1 MVTEGEEVA
10 SILRA
15 ARQRADA
22 DGSAY
27 VKGAHLEADQ
37 LDRLA
42 HATLA
47 FLRTRPASASTTP
60 GWTQI
65 AASQLGV
72 LPWWS
77 ELVGLEMDEERRYFR
92 PLRTDVYDRLEELG
106 HIVKPPGTGQS
117 LHLAPEGETFSFD
130 VLRQRIE
137 ALLARLEALG
147 IDTAELRSV
156 LVALDPLGRL
166 RGVVLAKTAGPTFV
180 QLSKLGRLDLTLE
193 ADLLTWPPGLP
204 SEVLEQARAR
214 LAFFGREEDS

>member
-1 MVTEGEEVA
+1 VVTEAEEVA
-10 SILRA
+10 SILRE
-15 ARQRADA
+15 ARRRADA
-22 DGSAY
+22 EGSAY
-27 VKGAHLEADQ
+27 TKGAHLDADQ

-77 ELVGLEMDEERRYFR
+77 ELVGMETDEERRHFR

-117 LHLAPEGETFSFD
+117 LHLAPEGASFSRRML
-130 VLRQRIE
+130 VERVE
-137 ALLARLEALG
+137 ALVRRVEVLGVDAPDLHGILLALE
-147 IDTAELRSV
+147 
-156 LVALDPLGRL
+156 PLGAL
-166 RGVVLAKTAGPTFV
+166 RAVVMAKSAGPTFV
-180 QLSKLGRLDLTLE
+180 ELNKLGRLDLTLE

-204 SEVLEQARAR
+204 REVLEQARAR